1 MECAQNHTAPR
12 DNATIEC
19 SQGTRFQLTAGIM
32 VLLEHDAVIS
42 GLDHCEQLRALA
54 GGHFQLFSHALR
66 VQPQAT
72 GKPIARR
79 D

>member
-1 MECAQNHTAPR
+1 
-12 DNATIEC
+12 
-19 SQGTRFQLTAGIM
+19 M